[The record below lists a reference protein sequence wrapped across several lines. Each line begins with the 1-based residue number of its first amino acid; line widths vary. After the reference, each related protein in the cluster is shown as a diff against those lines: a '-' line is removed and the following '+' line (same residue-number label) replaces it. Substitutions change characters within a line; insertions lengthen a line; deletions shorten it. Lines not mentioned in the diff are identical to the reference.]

1 MGVCDRSEVSRS
13 RSRRLSAVRSSRVNS
28 FIEAPVHRNIFDILR
43 LIGVHSNL
51 WDPRAVSIRVRCLG
65 RASIR
70 SWLLRFLSCT
80 YTPFDLCPFLVIV
93 SIEVSGAG
101 VLRDIQEDAV
111 PAVGIV
117 HKEIG
122 EEGADVLPGV
132 LAPHRHVGT
141 DRKRFEG
148 IKFVPV
154 LREKLA
160 DANRV
165 VCGVRRMKSI
175 GGVDINAD
183 EFLVVLEAE
192 GLRSMG
198 AA

>member
-1 MGVCDRSEVSRS
+1 MGGGDRSEVSRS

-51 WDPRAVSIRVRCLG
+51 WDPRAV
-65 RASIR
+65 SIR

-141 DRKRFEG
+141 DRERFEG

-160 DANRV
+160 DAHQV

-175 GGVDINAD
+175 GVSISTPTN
-183 EFLVVLEAE
+183 FLWCWKQKAC
-192 GLRSMG
+192 G
-198 AA
+198 A